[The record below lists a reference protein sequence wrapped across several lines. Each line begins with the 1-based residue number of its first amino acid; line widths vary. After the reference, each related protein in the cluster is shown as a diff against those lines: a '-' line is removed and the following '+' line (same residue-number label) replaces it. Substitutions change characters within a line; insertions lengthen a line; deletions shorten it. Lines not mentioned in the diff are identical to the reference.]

1 MAKDDAER
9 SRFARRQKGALDA
22 DAAEELFTKVDETG
36 HPNEER
42 AALERARR
50 QGGAAAVDV
59 DPLSGSD
66 PSGSNIEKVITKTAV
81 LFVLIFLVIVVLMQV
96 SCGVIRR
103 ANTANLT
110 ESVTVRS
117 VASALRGGVEWGNGF
132 TQFPEDF
139 SVQEADENTGR
150 VEQDPVFRLR
160 RLPLTRF
167 STHESI
173 PLSITL
179 AFIETIRVSCRNLSS
194 LDSLSLVE
202 TQHLSLP
209 LRSQRRSLLME

>member
-36 HPNEER
+36 HPNEKR
-42 AALERARR
+42 AALERTRR

-110 ESVTVRS
+110 ESVTVRTVGAMDLRNS
-117 VASALRGGVEWGNGF
+117 LRISRFRKLMRTLGALR
-132 TQFPEDF
+132 
-139 SVQEADENTGR
+139 
-150 VEQDPVFRLR
+150 
-160 RLPLTRF
+160 
-167 STHESI
+167 
-173 PLSITL
+173 
-179 AFIETIRVSCRNLSS
+179 
-194 LDSLSLVE
+194 
-202 TQHLSLP
+202 
-209 LRSQRRSLLME
+209 